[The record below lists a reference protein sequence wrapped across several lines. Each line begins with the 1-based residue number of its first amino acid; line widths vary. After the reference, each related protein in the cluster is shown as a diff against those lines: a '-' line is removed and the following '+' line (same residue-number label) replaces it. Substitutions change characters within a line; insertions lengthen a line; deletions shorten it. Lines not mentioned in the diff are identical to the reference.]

1 MATQEQK
8 KDYKVVKDFV
18 GINTKANR
26 TAIKE
31 EEFSWLENA
40 MPIGHANVRVVP
52 APSTVAGVTFAASV
66 VFSTYGNLGTTNYY
80 LAFLSDGSAVQV
92 KVSDGTKTTIGAAST
107 FSTSGVE
114 ASQWNNTLIIIID
127 PSKGYFQWDG
137 TNLVHVGS
145 LTFSFG
151 LINYPSQM
159 SLALTGVAI
168 TGVAGQFSCT
178 AVTAGTLING
188 MAVTISGTLG
198 GTGSITGYSNPT
210 TYYIIATN
218 GTTTFT
224 LSASSGGSAITTTAG
239 TPTGLTYTLTAA
251 GYTAASTAT
260 VAVPNDTGGTRA
272 VISLAISGGVIS
284 GVSAYGTGL
293 TPGTGYTA
301 IPTVT
306 LAGPGVG
313 LKITAAL
320 ISQVGSAIASFSG
333 RVWIANGR
341 TLYFTAAGTNNDFYS
356 TSTGNIIF
364 NDSTLVGNITQIISA
379 NNFLYVFGVDSINV
393 ISDVRVNSSGTTL
406 FTNTNISASVGTDL
420 PYAMMPYFRSIVFMN
435 RYGVYALVGSTTSK
449 LSDAL
454 DGVFP
459 YIDFT
464 KNVSAG
470 QVLVYNILC
479 AAFNFYVNSSF
490 PYGSGGARWL
500 QAVYFDKK
508 WFFTS
513 QNAVTFVSSIPINGS
528 AVLFSTTGTDL
539 QKTYQDSTAAIS
551 SYIQPALYGMG
562 NIIRDKV
569 ALKFGVE
576 AILPSDLG
584 NNMTVTVDSENATSP
599 SITLTNF
606 QYTDW
611 VNNSGSV
618 VSWNNSLSQVV
629 YWGNAT
635 NGYYLYR
642 YNADMW
648 GKYIS
653 LTITSSSPNWTMT
666 GIQFETE
673 LRARF

>member
-8 KDYKVVKDFV
+8 KDYKVVKDFI

-52 APSTVAGVTFAASV
+52 APTTVAGVTFAASV
-66 VFSTYGNLGTTNYY
+66 VYSTYGNLGTTNYY

-92 KVSDGTKTTIGAAST
+92 TLPAGTTTTIGAAGT

-145 LTFSFG
+145 LTFSIG

-198 GTGSITGYSNPT
+198 GTGTITGYSNPT
-210 TYYIIATN
+210 TYYISATN

-224 LSASSGGSAITTTAG
+224 LSTTSGAAITTTAG

-260 VAVPNDTGGTRA
+260 VAVPNDTYGTRA

-313 LKITAAL
+313 LKITAAF

-356 TSTGNIIF
+356 ISTGNIIF

-379 NNFLYVFGVDSINV
+379 NNFLYVFGIDSINV
-393 ISDVRVNSSGTTL
+393 ISDVRVNSAGTTL

-490 PYGSGGARWL
+490 PYGTGGGRWV

-513 QNAVTFVSSIPINGS
+513 QNEVTFVSSIPVSGS
-528 AVLFSTTGTDL
+528 AVLFTTTGTDL
-539 QKTYQDSTAAIS
+539 QKAYQSSTAAIN

-562 NIIRDKV
+562 NIIRDKQ

-576 AILPSDLG
+576 AILPAALG
-584 NNMTVTVDSENATSP
+584 NNLTATVDSENASSP
-599 SITLTNF
+599 SVTLSNF
-606 QYTDW
+606 NAVSW
-611 VNNSGSV
+611 LNNSGII
-618 VSWNNSLSQVV
+618 VSWQNGSSNTVL
-629 YWGNAT
+629 WGNAT
-635 NGYYLYR
+635 TGYYLYR
-642 YNADMW
+642 NDAEMW

-653 LTITSSSPNWTMT
+653 LTVTSSSPNWTMT